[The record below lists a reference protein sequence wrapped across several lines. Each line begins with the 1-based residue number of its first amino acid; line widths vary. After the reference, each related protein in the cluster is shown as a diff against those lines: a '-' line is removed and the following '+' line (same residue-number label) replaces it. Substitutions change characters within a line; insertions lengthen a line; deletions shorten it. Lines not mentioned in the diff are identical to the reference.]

1 MCFNGSSV
9 GHWLRAACGHLK
21 LLGQIFGHPQLH
33 LKMLTTPSKEKRPSE
48 RYKKEKQP
56 AFFCFTPALARFP
69 VMFALVAEA
78 AGMYYFSPIPQ
89 HFHSNSDGFVLRL

>member
-1 MCFNGSSV
+1 MSGIEKKSSQRSFV
-9 GHWLRAACGHLK
+9 S
-21 LLGQIFGHPQLH
+21 LLLW
-33 LKMLTTPSKEKRPSE
+33 RD
-48 RYKKEKQP
+48 
-56 AFFCFTPALARFP
+56 FP